1 MPLIV
6 KPISAQLTK
15 DGDFF
20 GKAVIIR
27 VILGPLLCGHD
38 WARKAEDC
46 QAQWRRKNS

>member
-20 GKAVIIR
+20 GKAVQKYR
-27 VILGPLLCGHD
+27 FVGSLLRLHGWPVEAKD
-38 WARKAEDC
+38 PET
-46 QAQWRRKNS
+46 